1 MLAGSESEVPV
12 VFKGDPS
19 LTAGD
24 AVLERGSG
32 TRVASDGDAA
42 LSRARGNERLLPGGV
57 EFVGELVCEDTVC
70 VSEGVRVGRLLTRRR
85 ATF

>member
-1 MLAGSESEVPV
+1 MTEEAWTLVMSIEPELGILAGPESEVPL

-32 TRVASDGDAA
+32 TRAANDGDAA
-42 LSRARGNERLLPGGV
+42 WSRARGNELLLPGGV
-57 EFVGELVCEDTVC
+57 EFVGDVVCEETV
-70 VSEGVRVGRLLTRRR
+70 
-85 ATF
+85 